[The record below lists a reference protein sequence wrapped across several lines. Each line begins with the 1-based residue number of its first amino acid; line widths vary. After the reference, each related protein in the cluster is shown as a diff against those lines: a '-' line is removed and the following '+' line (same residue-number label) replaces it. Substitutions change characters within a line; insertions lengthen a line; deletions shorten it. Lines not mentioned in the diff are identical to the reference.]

1 MAVVSH
7 SGLSGERLQ
16 KLGSHHSVKITLL
29 KMSCQMYLQC
39 FLVLSG
45 EIMKKIVFTNVE
57 TKASFLLVEVR
68 MVVPGR

>member
-1 MAVVSH
+1 MAVVLH

-39 FLVLSG
+39 FLVLFG
-45 EIMKKIVFTNVE
+45 EIMKKIVFTNV
-57 TKASFLLVEVR
+57 
-68 MVVPGR
+68 